1 MKSIQTKFIILI
13 LGCVMLSS
21 AVIGGAGVLS
31 AKKVVDEESARSM
44 TLMCS
49 EKACEL
55 NGLFSRIEQ
64 SVNTLATYAAE
75 QHQDRVYK
83 MDCRRH
89 PGRNVPVGLKQ
100 QQRRSCAAK

>member
-1 MKSIQTKFIILI
+1 MGRDDSGLPGAAYNLPLCAFLLSVCYSYQGREHKVRRLHYEINPDKIIILI

-49 EKACEL
+49 EKL
-55 NGLFSRIEQ
+55 
-64 SVNTLATYAAE
+64 
-75 QHQDRVYK
+75 
-83 MDCRRH
+83 
-89 PGRNVPVGLKQ
+89 
-100 QQRRSCAAK
+100 